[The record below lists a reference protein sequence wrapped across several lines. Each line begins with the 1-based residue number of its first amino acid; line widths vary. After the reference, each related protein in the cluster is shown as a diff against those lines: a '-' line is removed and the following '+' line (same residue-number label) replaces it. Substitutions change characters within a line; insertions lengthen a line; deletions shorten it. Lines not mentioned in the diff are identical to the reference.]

1 MSEVDNALTVD
12 DIHDLNRESV
22 ERASAFVRIAGS
34 ILVVVGTVGALAWL
48 WSAVRVQQQA
58 SPAAAFGLAQSSGND
73 VSWIDRVDLFA
84 PYVGSLVI
92 AASAVGFGLF
102 LRLLAD
108 FLVDRMGGTTT
119 GFVEGDEL
127 DGFDEDAPTT
137 GEGHA

>member
-1 MSEVDNALTVD
+1 MSDRDNALTAD

-58 SPAAAFGLAQSSGND
+58 SSAAAFGLSRSSGND

-84 PYVGSLVI
+84 PYVGNLVL

-108 FLVDRMGGTTT
+108 FLVDRVGGTTT
-119 GFVEGDEL
+119 AFVEGDEL
-127 DGFDEDAPTT
+127 DGLDQDLPAIDD
-137 GEGHA
+137 GHA